1 MSQSYNGWTNYE
13 TWNVALWLQNEEHLY
28 HMMLFVKDNMY
39 PYEDLLSV
47 LENAGITKTGDGI
60 RYDDDLIDR
69 DEIVEMMTEN

>member
-1 MSQSYNGWTNYE
+1 MSQGYNGWTNYE
-13 TWNVALWLQNEEHLY
+13 TWNVALWLQNDEYLY
-28 HMMLFVKDNMY
+28 HMMLFVKENMY

-69 DEIVEMMTEN
+69 DEIVEMIKEC